1 MKLELSYPLKLS
13 QEAALFGVEL
23 PSTLRLDSTAAIRQ
37 LAAQLPRDYPSSA
50 FGLEDVVEALP
61 TPILGGLFAKQ
72 EPVGVSPNGIAHT
85 FTIPV
90 DTTVTMAMAGADRL
104 LGDPNVRNVD
114 RIISNTKAMAALGDL
129 GCQRALCTLDAV
141 EKIRKKRKVPV
152 GKKVISHTGYLD
164 TARLT
169 GRVNRDQ
176 VDNMATATFGGAV
189 RASVKV
195 NPAMFQAR
203 ALPSVKAPAK
213 PAVKIAAPIKVAP
226 KPAVKAVAK
235 PVAKVAP
242 KPAVKVAAKPA
253 AKTVALPGIKLSVP
267 VASSALRPAVKVTA
281 GTLLKPQATRSDGV
295 VPGALLKTPAAVTVK
310 PAASAIAKAG
320 QVFSAALKKVAPTP
334 AKAPAVAKPAA
345 GNPIWAA
352 SAAAQAAAKP
362 AAAKPGLFLDVVSLA
377 KPPAVNPALAASAAA
392 QAAAKGLIKP
402 VPSAVPPKAAA
413 RPFVML
419 DVLKPTGKTVSTA
432 QKDLAAKKKAA
443 DAEAAKKKA
452 DAKKKKAE
460 AQKAADAAAKI
471 KKDAEKKAA
480 EAKAASDEAAQRAS
494 EAQGSSAPYDDGSSQ
509 AAVQSAKA
517 AEEAQM
523 AAAEQLEAAEQ
534 AQAYADQT
542 AMEAEAALTE
552 ARTIAANTEA
562 QLAAMATGP
571 VVTKKSWWDKL
582 KDLIGID

>member
-213 PAVKIAAPIKVAP
+213 PAVKIAAPI
-226 KPAVKAVAK
+226 
-235 PVAKVAP
+235 KVAP